1 MNPAYPVVSFH
12 EVLRSLTGLP
22 DGQQT
27 TTLKIELFHAIERAH
42 EGRLREQA
50 LEQEIARLRAEGA
63 SRSQEHNAFAA
74 WLDAEFAQAK
84 RALDRV
90 RDEREERLGALRVEL
105 IAAETQCDILEATCR
120 SLLLTL
126 EHAAVDDAAVD
137 DTAVDDTWPDA
148 SAMSA
153 RPA

>member
-1 MNPAYPVVSFH
+1 MNPLSPTVSFH
-12 EVLRSLTGLP
+12 EVLRSLAGMP
-22 DGQQT
+22 EGQQR
-27 TTLKIELFHAIERAH
+27 TTLKVELFHAIERAH

-50 LEQEIARLRAEGA
+50 LEQEITQLRAESA

-90 RDEREERLGALRVEL
+90 RDEREQRLRATRAEL
-105 IAAETQCDILEATCR
+105 IAAQTQCDTLETTCR
-120 SLLLTL
+120 SLLLTI
-126 EHAAVDDAAVD
+126 EHAAVDDP
-137 DTAVDDTWPDA
+137 AVDDTWPDA

-153 RPA
+153 RSV

>member
-1 MNPAYPVVSFH
+1 MNSAYTVVSFH

-22 DGQQT
+22 ERQQT
-27 TTLKIELFHAIERAH
+27 TTMKIELFHAIERAR

-50 LEQEIARLRAEGA
+50 LEHEIARLRAEGA

-84 RALDRV
+84 RALDCI
-90 RDEREERLGALRVEL
+90 RDEREQRLRATRAEL
-105 IAAETQCDILEATCR
+105 IAAQSQCDTLEATCR

-137 DTAVDDTWPDA
+137 DTWPDA

-153 RPA
+153 RSA